1 MDSPNSAR
9 FRLASRGE
17 IPAAT
22 AGRGAAGKRQEIPV
36 AEQRGTVSDRFL
48 HHPVMA
54 ERIARLFEAV
64 PPGVVVDATVGG
76 GGHARVILE
85 ANPMVAVVGLDQ
97 DPDALAA
104 SASLLEAFG
113 DRVMLRHARFD
124 SLVTVMS
131 DLGLTSLSGA
141 IFDLGVSSPS
151 STAASVGSA
160 IATTDRSTC
169 GWIPIRI

>member
-48 HHPVMA
+48 HLPVMA
-54 ERIARLFEAV
+54 ERIVGLFEAV

-76 GGHARVILE
+76 GGHARLMLE
-85 ANPMVAVVGLDQ
+85 ADPMVALV
-97 DPDALAA
+97 A
-104 SASLLEAFG
+104 ST
-113 DRVMLRHARFD
+113 RTPMLSPRRP
-124 SLVTVMS
+124 
-131 DLGLTSLSGA
+131 LS
-141 IFDLGVSSPS
+141 SSPS
-151 STAASVGSA
+151 
-160 IATTDRSTC
+160 AT
-169 GWIPIRI
+169 G